1 MTKKE
6 IARLFGWTEFYVH
19 QIFLKAVPTH
29 KGLQQKKGHYTK
41 LKAINYTLEE
51 CLYAMSF
58 GKCWTPM
65 MKQYLIDNFIDRE
78 GMYLD
83 RTGETKKMSQDVH
96 SFLYFYFRWGKTIE
110 VCNTCQYCIPKQMNK
125 AGSREHPF
133 CNFYNVFLNK
143 VKINVYKDKCATYVK
158 STQKPRLWE
167 PGMPT
172 NIDVYGN
179 KSYKIIGID
188 PSKFISK
195 RENKDDPIIL
205 LTE

>member
-1 MTKKE
+1 M
-6 IARLFGWTEFYVH
+6 
-19 QIFLKAVPTH
+19 
-29 KGLQQKKGHYTK
+29 
-41 LKAINYTLEE
+41 
-51 CLYAMSF
+51 
-58 GKCWTPM
+58 
-65 MKQYLIDNFIDRE
+65 
-78 GMYLD
+78 MYLKL
-83 RTGETKKMSQDVH
+83 RLLIYRGFFVLK
-96 SFLYFYFRWGKTIE
+96 F
-110 VCNTCQYCIPKQMNK
+110 
-125 AGSREHPF
+125 
-133 CNFYNVFLNK
+133 NFYNVFLNK
-143 VKINVYKDKCATYVK
+143 VKINVYKDKCPTYVK